1 MSGAPVER
9 PRRWL
14 FALPLILFGA
24 LATLFLGRLF
34 AGDPSK
40 LPSAL
45 IGRPAPVAILPAL
58 EGARLNGQQGSGQAV
73 AGLDLATHRGKVV
86 VVNVFASWCGPCRDE
101 HPYLLKLAEGP
112 AFRESRAVMAG
123 LNYKDEPENARR
135 FLNTLGNPYSVIG
148 VDRSGRASID
158 WGVYGVPETFVID
171 GQGRIAHKHVGPLD
185 AVSSERIQA
194 KITEALAVR

>member
-1 MSGAPVER
+1 MSGARPVK

-45 IGRPAPVAILPAL
+45 IGRQAPVSTLPAL
-58 EGARLNGQQGSGQAV
+58 EGARLNGQPV
-73 AGLDLATHRGKVV
+73 TGLDLAAHRGKVV

-101 HPYLLKLAEGP
+101 HPYLLKLADGP
-112 AFRESRAVMAG
+112 AFKRGHAVMAG

-158 WGVYGVPETFVID
+158 WGVYGVPETFVVD
-171 GQGRIAHKHVGPLD
+171 GQGRIIHKQVGPLD
-185 AVSSERIQA
+185 AVSAERLLA
-194 KITEALAVR
+194 KVNEAATSSQ